1 MPTTQPNKT
10 LLRVQKH
17 QSVKSDDMS
26 FKANVYHQNLKV
38 IKKVTHRM
46 SARLYLMLYVIFPI
60 YVNFPNWSRCN
71 LKAIIHRKKT
81 VNCSMLLEK
90 VFFFRKMI
98 LMMFQSILAPVHWC
112 PTSHKWAPKPTLNKK
127 NQHSLV
133 MLYQSKSRLPDIR
146 NYNWDLYKNMS
157 VCSEPI
163 LYM

>member
-46 SARLYLMLYVIFPI
+46 LARLYLMMLYIIFPI

-90 VFFFRKMI
+90 VFFSERWFWWCSSQYWPLLIDVPQAINELPSQHWTKRINI
-98 LMMFQSILAPVHWC
+98 LW
-112 PTSHKWAPKPTLNKK
+112 
-127 NQHSLV
+127 
-133 MLYQSKSRLPDIR
+133 
-146 NYNWDLYKNMS
+146 
-157 VCSEPI
+157 
-163 LYM
+163 